1 MTSQYAWS
9 LAIITA
15 CIAAAYVFKVG
26 PKTRRQWTL
35 VAITL
40 AFVLLMLPFMAPLR

>member
-1 MTSQYAWS
+1 MRAPYLWS

-26 PKTRRQWTL
+26 PRTRRQWTL

-40 AFVLLMLPFMAPLR
+40 AFVLLVLPFMAPLR